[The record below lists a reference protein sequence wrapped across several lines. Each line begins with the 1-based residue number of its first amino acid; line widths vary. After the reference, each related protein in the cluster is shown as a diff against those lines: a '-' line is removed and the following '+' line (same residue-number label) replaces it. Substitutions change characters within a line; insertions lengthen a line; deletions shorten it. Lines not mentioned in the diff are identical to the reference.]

1 MSNDAVFD
9 LGRVRLSGNQ
19 AIARGALESG
29 IRMATGYPGA
39 PISDLQGSFEQLAG
53 NLPRT
58 SPFTVNVGRT
68 LDEAHYR
75 LAAHW
80 GTTTNEDNA
89 VALALGAVICKGDFK
104 KREFLTEDE
113 WDLVYGDTVFAGD
126 EKRRIPVGSRVMCS
140 FKHLGGNTAADAIR
154 VAVNVVPYT
163 GGLGMASG
171 DDRQGT
177 ASQTMQ
183 DNKVLFSL
191 HFRMPTFELHSPLTA
206 HSTVKN
212 CYRLFEELG
221 TPFAV
226 IMNYDLSYREV
237 SVDLAME
244 VDLAANRRQKGF
256 ARDPKHLVTIGPH
269 IRPREHKFH
278 SKLIPLFR
286 KKIGEYFEL
295 LGNHVQQYGQKPR
308 SLLLL
313 NGPFREDFQLVK
325 HDGTL
330 RDRMLKKFGGVI
342 AVETTV
348 VFPQPESLYKK
359 LLSKL
364 AIEKIF
370 VFEEGYGR
378 VIYLQLL
385 DLVNRHGFDA
395 KVFDC
400 GIPYEPRIYERFS
413 YIDHILEKE

>member
-1 MSNDAVFD
+1 
-9 LGRVRLSGNQ
+9 
-19 AIARGALESG
+19 
-29 IRMATGYPGA
+29 
-39 PISDLQGSFEQLAG
+39 
-53 NLPRT
+53 
-58 SPFTVNVGRT
+58 
-68 LDEAHYR
+68 
-75 LAAHW
+75 
-80 GTTTNEDNA
+80 
-89 VALALGAVICKGDFK
+89 
-104 KREFLTEDE
+104 
-113 WDLVYGDTVFAGD
+113 
-126 EKRRIPVGSRVMCS
+126 
-140 FKHLGGNTAADAIR
+140 
-154 VAVNVVPYT
+154 VPYT
-163 GGLGMASG
+163 GGLGIASG

-206 HSTVKN
+206 HQTVKN

-237 SVDLAME
+237 SVDLAMD
-244 VDLAANRRQKGF
+244 VDLGANMRRKGF
-256 ARDPKHLVTIGPH
+256 TRDPKHLVTIGPH
-269 IRPREHKFH
+269 IRPREHNFH

-286 KKIGEYFEL
+286 KKIGEYFDF
-295 LGNHVQQYGQKPR
+295 LGNKVQQYGEKPR
-308 SLLLL
+308 TLLLL

-325 HDGTL
+325 HDRNL
-330 RDRMLKKFGGVI
+330 KNRLLKKFGGIV

-359 LLSKL
+359 LITKLS
-364 AIEKIF
+364 IEKIC

-378 VIYLQLL
+378 VIYMQLL
-385 DLVNRHGFDA
+385 DLVNRHGLDA

-413 YIDHILEKE
+413 YIDHILAP

>member
-1 MSNDAVFD
+1 MSNDAVFK

-19 AIARGALESG
+19 AVARGALEAG
-29 IRMATGYPGA
+29 VRLATGYPGA
-39 PISDLQGSFEQLAG
+39 PISDLQGSFEQVAG
-53 NLPRT
+53 NLPRVN
-58 SPFTVNVGRT
+58 PFTLRAGET
-68 LDEAHYR
+68 LDNVNYQ
-75 LAAHW
+75 LTAHW

-89 VALALGAVICKGDFK
+89 FALALGAVICKGNFK
-104 KREFLTEDE
+104 NRDFLTEDE
-113 WDLVYGDTVFAGD
+113 WDLVYGDTVFAD
-126 EKRRIPVGSRVMCS
+126 DKEKRIPVGSRVMCS

-163 GGLGMASG
+163 GGLGIASG

-183 DNKVLFSL
+183 DNKVLFAF
-191 HFRMPTFELHSPLTA
+191 HFRIPTFELHSPLTA
-206 HSTVKN
+206 HRTVKN

-256 ARDPKHLVTIGPH
+256 TRDPKHLVTIGPH
-269 IRPREHKFH
+269 IRPRESKFH
-278 SKLIPLFR
+278 SRLIPLFR
-286 KKIGEYFEL
+286 KKLGEYFDF
-295 LGNHVQQYGQKPR
+295 LGNKVQQYGEEPR
-308 SLLLL
+308 TLLLL

-325 HDGTL
+325 HDRTL
-330 RDRMLKKFGGVI
+330 KNRLNNKFGGVV

-364 AIEKIF
+364 SMERIF

-385 DLVNRHGFDA
+385 DLVNRHGLDV

-400 GIPYEPRIYERFS
+400 GIPHEPRIYERFS
-413 YIDHILEKE
+413 YIDHILKEE

>member
-1 MSNDAVFD
+1 MSNDAVFK

-19 AIARGALESG
+19 AVARGALEAG
-29 IRMATGYPGA
+29 VRLATGYPGA
-39 PISDLQGSFEQLAG
+39 PISDLQGSFEQVAG
-53 NLPRT
+53 NLPRVN
-58 SPFTVNVGRT
+58 PFTLRAGET
-68 LDEAHYR
+68 LDNVNYQ
-75 LAAHW
+75 LTAHW

-89 VALALGAVICKGDFK
+89 FALALGAVICKGNFK
-104 KREFLTEDE
+104 NRDFLTEDE
-113 WDLVYGDTVFAGD
+113 WDLVYGDTVFAD
-126 EKRRIPVGSRVMCS
+126 DKEKRIPVGSRVMCS

-163 GGLGMASG
+163 GGLGIASG

-183 DNKVLFSL
+183 DNKVLFAF
-191 HFRMPTFELHSPLTA
+191 HFRIPTFELHSPLTA
-206 HSTVKN
+206 HRTVKN

-256 ARDPKHLVTIGPH
+256 TRDPKHLVTIGPH
-269 IRPREHKFH
+269 IRPRESKFH
-278 SKLIPLFR
+278 SRLIPLFR
-286 KKIGEYFEL
+286 KKLGEYFDF
-295 LGNHVQQYGQKPR
+295 LGNKVQQYGEEPR
-308 SLLLL
+308 TLLLL

-325 HDGTL
+325 HDRTL
-330 RDRMLKKFGGVI
+330 KNRLNNKFGGVV

-364 AIEKIF
+364 SMERIF

-385 DLVNRHGFDA
+385 DLVNRHGLDV

-400 GIPYEPRIYERFS
+400 GIPHEPRIYERFS
-413 YIDHILEKE
+413 YIDHILKRE